1 MRRFF
6 VATLGL
12 LALIGTP
19 TAMALGLGEIQV
31 RSALNQPFVAQIPL
45 LAVPIDQ
52 LDAVRVKLADRA
64 DFERM
69 GIERA
74 DYLSDLAFKVVP
86 GSPPRIEISASRTV
100 REPFLTLLLDV
111 RSATGRVLREYTVF
125 LDPPPPIIAAPSV
138 STPAPVAP
146 TMRRPLPQ
154 APTAAPPPATRPPAP
169 TPVVAP
175 PATAAPARAPAPAPA
190 AAAATPPPPA
200 DSSGAAA
207 GADRYTVKPGETLW
221 GVATA
226 LRPDEGVDMNQVI
239 YALVNANPTA
249 FDRGRFEGLMKNV
262 TLDVPRRETMLAT
275 PVEAARAG
283 VAAWRRSGSIT
294 ARATPRASVAPRR
307 TPAPSAQATAT
318 PAPTVTVTVTPSA
331 APVAP
336 AAPAAR
342 VGGNDAEVPAID
354 DSLSGE
360 PVDTGSENPIDAAAA
375 LAAEGDAA
383 GADADVNVIDGG
395 GASRAPAPNGDA
407 TDTALTGPAD
417 APLADAP
424 LDEQAEGN
432 LTELMADDAASAEIA
447 AAEPVTAAR
456 DRPWWLVLL
465 LIFMLVL
472 IALLLLRR
480 RRRRDGAAGPARRAP
495 RPTPQSPPTAAA
507 AAAAAAAGAG
517 AASAT
522 HAPPDSVAAAQ
533 RQADEAEALFMA
545 AYAEEQAEE
554 QAEAERTRAQADPGN
569 VDAIPDFDAAQIID
583 EPAADSD
590 APPPAALGSE
600 ADARSQSGWAKADA
614 LLSALDEPEPAPGD
628 EVPSTTDGLDP
639 LAEADT
645 HVAFGLYDD
654 ALDTLDT
661 ALEREPQRADYLLK
675 RAEVLLDAGRVRA
688 FIAAASDARP
698 HLDDAQWQSL
708 AEAGRRVAPD
718 EPLFATPG
726 AVAAAPPPSED
737 SPPAD
742 DDDLPERAA
751 VPEAPAGDAGLDFSF
766 DELPTVPPPAAA
778 DVPPRAPQA
787 RSDDDNLIDFDLNFD
802 APSAPAS
809 VTPPPSPDERGEG
822 LHFDLSAF
830 DETPPPPSAS
840 TAPDAPRDDGLE
852 FDLSGFDLPPV
863 ESTPPPAAP
872 RAGENEAPGA
882 LDGLD
887 GLDDFKLDDFALDE
901 ASIEDADA
909 DSESLASGDEA
920 ATKLDL
926 ARAYVDMGDAE
937 MARALLGEVL
947 VEGNDTQQ
955 HEAQVLMD
963 RLG

>member
-64 DFERM
+64 AFERM

-74 DYLSDLAFKVVP
+74 DYLSDLTFKVVP

-138 STPAPVAP
+138 SAPVAP
-146 TMRRPLPQ
+146 TVSRPLPE
-154 APTAAPPPATRPPAP
+154 APTVAPPPATRPPAP
-169 TPVVAP
+169 TPAMAP
-175 PATAAPARAPAPAPA
+175 PARAPTPAPT
-190 AAAATPPPPA
+190 AAATPPPPA

-207 GADRYTVKPGETLW
+207 AAGRYTVKPGETLW

-226 LRPDEGVDMNQVI
+226 IRPDEGVDMNQVI

-262 TLDVPRRETMLAT
+262 TLDVPRRETMLVT

-318 PAPTVTVTVTPSA
+318 PAPTATVTVTPSA
-331 APVAP
+331 APVAA

-395 GASRAPAPNGDA
+395 AASGAPAPNGDA
-407 TDTALTGPAD
+407 PDAALTGPAD
-417 APLADAP
+417 APPADAS
-424 LDEQAEGN
+424 LDEQAEGT
-432 LTELMADDAASAEIA
+432 LTELIADDAASAEVA

-480 RRRRDGAAGPARRAP
+480 RRRDGTADPARRA
-495 RPTPQSPPTAAA
+495 PPTAAA
-507 AAAAAAAGAG
+507 ASGAAAGAAAAAA
-517 AASAT
+517 SAT
-522 HAPPDSVAAAQ
+522 LAPPDSVAAAQ

-545 AYAEEQAEE
+545 AYAEEQAE
-554 QAEAERTRAQADPGN
+554 AERTRAQADPGN
-569 VDAIPDFDAAQIID
+569 VDAIPNFDAAQIID

-590 APPPAALGSE
+590 APPPAAPGSE
-600 ADARSQSGWAKADA
+600 ADARSHSGWAKADA
-614 LLSALDEPEPAPGD
+614 LLSALDDPEPAPGD
-628 EVPSTTDGLDP
+628 EAPSTTDGLDP

-654 ALDTLDT
+654 ALDTLDA
-661 ALEREPQRADYLLK
+661 ALEREPQRADCLLK

-726 AVAAAPPPSED
+726 AVADAPPPSED
-737 SPPAD
+737 PPPAN
-742 DDDLPERAA
+742 DDLPEPAA
-751 VPEAPAGDAGLDFSF
+751 QPELPEQDAGLDFSF
-766 DELPTVPPPAAA
+766 DELPAVPPPAAA
-778 DVPPRAPQA
+778 AAAPPRAPQA
-787 RSDDDNLIDFDLNFD
+787 GSDDDNLIDFDLNFD
-802 APSAPAS
+802 APSAPTS

-830 DETPPPPSAS
+830 DETETPPSPSPS
-840 TAPDAPRDDGLE
+840 TAPAATRDDGLE

-872 RAGENEAPGA
+872 RADENEALGE

-887 GLDDFKLDDFALDE
+887 GLDDFRLDDFALDE
-901 ASIEDADA
+901 ASIEDAEA
-909 DSESLASGDEA
+909 DSESLGSGDEA

-955 HEAQVLMD
+955 HEAQALMD

>member
-138 STPAPVAP
+138 SAPVAP
-146 TMRRPLPQ
+146 TVSRPLPE
-154 APTAAPPPATRPPAP
+154 APTVAPPPATRPPAP
-169 TPVVAP
+169 TPAMAP
-175 PATAAPARAPAPAPA
+175 PARAPTPAPT
-190 AAAATPPPPA
+190 AAATPPPPA

-207 GADRYTVKPGETLW
+207 GAGRYTVKPGETLW

-226 LRPDEGVDMNQVI
+226 IRPDEGVDMNQVI

-294 ARATPRASVAPRR
+294 GRAGPRASVAPRR

-318 PAPTVTVTVTPSA
+318 PAPTATVTVTPSA
-331 APVAP
+331 APVAA

-395 GASRAPAPNGDA
+395 AASGAPAPNGDA
-407 TDTALTGPAD
+407 PDAALTGPAD
-417 APLADAP
+417 APPADAS

-432 LTELMADDAASAEIA
+432 LTELIADDAASAEVA

-480 RRRRDGAAGPARRAP
+480 RRRDGTADPARRA
-495 RPTPQSPPTAAA
+495 PPTAAA
-507 AAAAAAAGAG
+507 ASGAAAGAAAAAA
-517 AASAT
+517 SAT
-522 HAPPDSVAAAQ
+522 LAPPDSVAAAQ

-554 QAEAERTRAQADPGN
+554 EAEAERTRAQADPGN
-569 VDAIPDFDAAQIID
+569 VDAIPNFDAAQIID

-600 ADARSQSGWAKADA
+600 ADARSHSGWAKADA
-614 LLSALDEPEPAPGD
+614 LLSALDDPEPAPGD
-628 EVPSTTDGLDP
+628 EAPSTTDGLDP

-654 ALDTLDT
+654 ALDTLDA
-661 ALEREPQRADYLLK
+661 ALEREPQRADCLLK

-726 AVAAAPPPSED
+726 AVADAPPPSED
-737 SPPAD
+737 PPPAD
-742 DDDLPERAA
+742 DDLPEPAA
-751 VPEAPAGDAGLDFSF
+751 QPELPEQDAGLDFSF
-766 DELPTVPPPAAA
+766 DELPAVPPPAAA
-778 DVPPRAPQA
+778 AAAPPRAPQA
-787 RSDDDNLIDFDLNFD
+787 GSDDDNLIDFDLNFD
-802 APSAPAS
+802 APSAPTS

-830 DETPPPPSAS
+830 DETETPPSPSPS
-840 TAPDAPRDDGLE
+840 TAPAATRDDGLE

-872 RAGENEAPGA
+872 RADENEALGE

-887 GLDDFKLDDFALDE
+887 GLDDFRLDDFALDE
-901 ASIEDADA
+901 ASIEDAEA
-909 DSESLASGDEA
+909 DSESLGSGDEA

-947 VEGNDTQQ
+947 VEGSDTQQ
-955 HEAQVLMD
+955 HEAQALMD